1 MPQAATASVTPPR
14 SLEGNA
20 TPPGDKSIS
29 HRAILLNAIAEGS
42 AMVSNLCVG
51 DDRDSIL
58 RCMRGLGARI
68 KRLPYHV
75 HEEEEE
81 TVMDC
86 FLVRGRGPQGLK
98 EPSSVLNAGN
108 SGTTMRLVTGLL
120 AAQPFF
126 SVLSGDRSLRRRPMD
141 RIIRPLTHMGARI
154 TARGDDRLAPMA
166 IKGGG
171 LRGIEYELPVSS
183 AQLKSSLLIAGLHAQ
198 GETTVISPATSR
210 DHTERMMKAMGADI
224 TEDGLHLT
232 VRRSRLQAANIRVP
246 GDISG
251 AAFWMVAAACHPNAT
266 LRIRSVGINPSR
278 TGILEVL
285 ESMGARL
292 HLENEHEDLGEPA
305 ADIVVE
311 SSDLQGVEIA
321 GDLIP
326 RVIDELPV
334 LALAACH
341 AKGTTVIRDASEL
354 RVKESDR
361 ISATVDGLNRLGA
374 DVEELEDGMLIRG
387 GRKLTGTTC
396 RSYGDH
402 RIAMTMGIAGLLA
415 DGETTVTGANDASIS
430 YPAFWDTIKTL
441 TA

>member
-1 MPQAATASVTPPR
+1 
-14 SLEGNA
+14 
-20 TPPGDKSIS
+20 
-29 HRAILLNAIAEGS
+29 
-42 AMVSNLCVG
+42 MVSNLCVG

-75 HEEEEE
+75 HDGEEQE
-81 TVMDC
+81 MDC
-86 FLVRGRGPQGLK
+86 FLVRGRGPQSLR
-98 EPSSVLNAGN
+98 EPPSVLNAGN

-154 TARGDDRLAPMA
+154 SARGDDRLAPIA
-166 IKGGG
+166 VKGGD
-171 LRGIEYELPVSS
+171 LRGIEYELPVAS

-198 GETTVISPATSR
+198 GETTVISPASSR

-224 TEDGLHLT
+224 AEDGLQVT
-232 VRRSRLQAANIRVP
+232 VRRSRLRAANIRVP

-251 AAFWMVAAACHPNAT
+251 AAFWMVAAACHPNAR
-266 LRIRSVGINPSR
+266 LRIRSVGINQSR
-278 TGILEVL
+278 TGVIEVL
-285 ESMGARL
+285 ESMGARI
-292 HLENEHEDLGEPA
+292 HLENEHDDLGEPA

-311 SSDLQGVEIA
+311 SSDLNGVEIA

-326 RVIDELPV
+326 RVIDEIPV
-334 LALAACH
+334 LALAACY
-341 AKGTTVIRDASEL
+341 AKGTTIIRDASEL

-361 ISATVDGLNRLGA
+361 ISATVDGLTRLGA
-374 DVEELEDGMLIRG
+374 DIEELEDGMLVRG

-396 RSYGDH
+396 RSHGDH

-415 DGETTVTGANDASIS
+415 DGETTVLGADDAAIS
-430 YPAFWDTIKTL
+430 YPSFWDTIKAL

>member
-1 MPQAATASVTPPR
+1 MPQAATVTPPR
-14 SLEGNA
+14 SLEGTA

-75 HEEEEE
+75 HDGEEQE
-81 TVMDC
+81 TDC
-86 FLVRGRGPQGLK
+86 FLVRGRGPQSLR
-98 EPSSVLNAGN
+98 EPPSVLNAGN

-126 SVLSGDRSLRRRPMD
+126 SVLSGDKSLRRRPMD

-154 TARGDDRLAPMA
+154 SARGDDRLAPIA
-166 IKGGG
+166 VKGGD
-171 LRGIEYELPVSS
+171 LRGIEYELPVAS

-198 GETTVISPATSR
+198 GETTVISPASSR

-224 TEDGLHLT
+224 AEDGLQVT
-232 VRRSRLQAANIRVP
+232 VRRSRLRAANIRVP

-251 AAFWMVAAACHPNAT
+251 AAFWMVAAACHPNAR

-278 TGILEVL
+278 TGVIEVL
-285 ESMGARL
+285 ESMGARIL
-292 HLENEHEDLGEPA
+292 LENEHDDLGEPA

-311 SSDLQGVEIA
+311 SSELNGVEIA

-326 RVIDELPV
+326 RVIDEIPV
-334 LALAACH
+334 LALAACY
-341 AKGTTVIRDASEL
+341 AKGTTIIRDASEL

-361 ISATVDGLNRLGA
+361 ISATVDGLTRLGA
-374 DVEELEDGMLIRG
+374 DIEELEDGMLVRG

-396 RSYGDH
+396 RSHGDH

-415 DGETTVTGANDASIS
+415 DGETTVLGADDAAIS
-430 YPAFWDTIKTL
+430 YPSFWDTIKAL